1 MMRLGSVMLVTRQ
14 ERALPEFTREALEH
28 MRTKYD
34 AFLYVICN
42 PLHVCTPDEL
52 REDLM
57 ARFQGRVTV
66 VNEPGVVQ
74 SVSGSWNQGAR
85 LAMADS
91 ASYIAFVA
99 NDTRLR
105 DDCLDVLTAFGE

>member
-1 MMRLGSVMLVTRQ
+1 MMRLGIVMPVNLQ
-14 ERALPEFTREALEH
+14 ERALLEYTREAVEH
-28 MRTKYD
+28 LRTKYD

-42 PLHVCTPDEL
+42 PLHVCTPVEL

-74 SVSGSWNQGAR
+74 SVSGSWNQGAL
-85 LAMADS
+85 LALADS
-91 ASYIAFVA
+91 ASYIACVA
-99 NDTRLR
+99 NDTMVRA
-105 DDCLDVLTAFGE
+105 DCLVVL